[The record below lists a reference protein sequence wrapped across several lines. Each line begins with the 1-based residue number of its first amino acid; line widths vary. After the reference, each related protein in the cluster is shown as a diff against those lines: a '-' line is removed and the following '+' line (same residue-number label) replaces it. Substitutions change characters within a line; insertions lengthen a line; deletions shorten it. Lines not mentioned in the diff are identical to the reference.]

1 MQIIQLREGHLL
13 MSNVSRLAFLLP
25 LLLGLSFNSLSA
37 FTAYFCERLGNDRGR
52 ALTFVLRNILGIPV
66 WTIGFALAART
77 SMRPVLGP
85 STARDVAAWVLIA
98 CGSTVILFALAALRG
113 KAAAPSP
120 GDALVDYG
128 LYAHVRHPIHS
139 AMVLEFFGLALLMPT
154 PPVLLASIA
163 GLGWL
168 VVQSRLEEMDL
179 CRRIPAYRDYMRR
192 VPRFVPRVSF
202 RPRPR
207 VGRR

>member
-1 MQIIQLREGHLL
+1 VQDFRLREGHPL
-13 MSNVSRLAFLLP
+13 MLSVSRLTFLLP
-25 LLLGLSFNSLSA
+25 LLLGFSFNSLSA
-37 FTAYFCERLGNDRGR
+37 FTAFFCGRLGNARGR
-52 ALTFVLRNILGIPV
+52 ALTFVLRNILGLPV

-85 STARDVAAWVLIA
+85 STAREAAAWILIA
-98 CGSTVILFALAALRG
+98 CGSAIILLALGALRG

-139 AMVLEFFGLALLMPT
+139 AMVLEFFGLALLVPT

-179 CRRIPAYRDYMRR
+179 CRRIPAYGDYMQR

>member
-1 MQIIQLREGHLL
+1 MQDIRLREGRPL
-13 MSNVSRLAFLLP
+13 MSNVSRLTFLLP
-25 LLLGLSFNSLSA
+25 LLLGFSFNGLSA
-37 FTAYFCERLGNDRGR
+37 FTAFFCERLGNIYGR
-52 ALTFVLRNILGIPV
+52 ALTFVLRNILGIPL
-66 WTIGFALAART
+66 WALGYALAART
-77 SMRPVLGP
+77 SMPPFLGP
-85 STARDVAAWVLIA
+85 SIARDVAAWILIA
-98 CGSTVILFALAALRG
+98 CGSAIILLALGALRG

-139 AMVLEFFGLALLMPT
+139 AMILEFVGLALLMPT

-168 VVQSRLEEMDL
+168 VVQSRLEEIDL
-179 CRRIPAYRDYMRR
+179 CRRIPAYRDYMQR

-202 RPRPR
+202 GPRPS

>member
-1 MQIIQLREGHLL
+1 M
-13 MSNVSRLAFLLP
+13 MNASRLTFLLP
-25 LLLGLSFNSLSA
+25 LLVGFFFNCMSA
-37 FTAYFCERLGNDRGR
+37 FTAIFCERLGQARGR
-52 ALTFVLRNILGIPV
+52 ALTFVLRNLLGIPV

-77 SMRPVLGP
+77 SMPPVLGP
-85 STARDVAAWVLIA
+85 STARDAAAWTLIA
-98 CGSTVILFALAALRG
+98 CGSAIILFALVSLRG

-139 AMVLEFFGLALLMPT
+139 AMILEFVGLALLLPT
-154 PPVLLASIA
+154 PPVLVASIV

-179 CRRIPAYRDYMRR
+179 CWRIPAYRGYMQR

-202 RPRPR
+202 KPRPSG
-207 VGRR
+207 GRG